1 MDGSLTEENKLEVAS
16 RLGLLAA
23 ATASPRLPHLSGG
36 KRNSFSYWYFHLQV
50 IRPILNCTRVKKP
63 CVLTFCALLS
73 LQEQRLRV
81 TLVAAVPPT
90 PPWLPVLTQP
100 RRHPLPQP
108 PCREDRTS
116 NRRQVRSHAQY
127 FSTFSTIK
135 YVFLYTIV
143 SVQSK
148 NLFWCDLALLLL
160 ASLPA
165 PPSGLHPNMSMLA
178 NQLVSRAQNLSPGLQ
193 PQPLPGTNPDL
204 LKPDPDGS
212 DKKVNNNSSVYV
224 SGGRLK
230 VYKGKNKKI
239 ASLLFH
245 GWFGR

>member
-1 MDGSLTEENKLEVAS
+1 MNIVF
-16 RLGLLAA
+16 
-23 ATASPRLPHLSGG
+23 SPKICIG
-36 KRNSFSYWYFHLQV
+36 
-50 IRPILNCTRVKKP
+50 
-63 CVLTFCALLS
+63 
-73 LQEQRLRV
+73 V
-81 TLVAAVPPT
+81 TLP
-90 PPWLPVLTQP
+90 
-100 RRHPLPQP
+100 
-108 PCREDRTS
+108 
-116 NRRQVRSHAQY
+116 
-127 FSTFSTIK
+127 
-135 YVFLYTIV
+135 
-143 SVQSK
+143 
-148 NLFWCDLALLLL
+148 LLLL

-239 ASLLFH
+239 ASL
-245 GWFGR
+245 

>member
-1 MDGSLTEENKLEVAS
+1 MRS
-16 RLGLLAA
+16 
-23 ATASPRLPHLSGG
+23 
-36 KRNSFSYWYFHLQV
+36 
-50 IRPILNCTRVKKP
+50 ILNCTRVKKP

-116 NRRQVRSHAQY
+116 SRRQVRSHAQY
-127 FSTFSTIK
+127 FWTFPLDNGDKFVLISAWNEHS
-135 YVFLYTIV
+135 F
-143 SVQSK
+143 QFK
-148 NLFWCDLALLLL
+148 NLHRCDLVLLLL

-245 GWFGR
+245 GYRRSKDFFGSALGVIFAR